1 MLPPWDHPR
10 VPDGRTIYQVQ
21 DEREAADTCFVRLLY
36 LGLAGF
42 VCSLIYAVSR
52 LPWRW

>member
-21 DEREAADTCFVRLLY
+21 DGQEAANARFVRLLY

-42 VCSLIYAVSR
+42 VCLLIYAASR
-52 LPWRW
+52 LPWGW